1 MITYFQVLSRTL
13 LLGCFACLVT
23 GGTANAAQK
32 LPASGHLQVN
42 APAKDKVTK
51 RMGDHYLLLVN
62 TAIAQ
67 FMTDDKFQQ
76 FDKSS
81 YDGIAV
87 AFLHAYDTSPAPS
100 VAEMDRQ
107 LTAWKK
113 ITSKDIWPWV
123 YLNRMIGSNLAEK
136 NHYADN
142 PYFNAIVGADLDD
155 SKGALSDFLKI
166 WGNSLAAARD
176 SNAPGIV
183 CDLEFYNNYKEY
195 DIGEIA
201 SKIGKSPVQTAED
214 LKRVGARMAD
224 VASETYPNST
234 IWLLFTA
241 LTHAGYKKIDG
252 VSYYPSPAYVSLG
265 MLEEIVN
272 KKLPL
277 KVLAGGEG
285 SIGYCHESITE
296 FKNSIQQRQTDLAGD
311 LAKYAGVLE
320 LGGTLTLWSDRK
332 SKRGWLTEGKCGTSD
347 ADTIEDLEPY
357 LELLLKTYRYNWLYV
372 SSSEGN
378 YYPFSATSAPRFD
391 TAIRKAR
398 EATSSSTNK
407 VQ

>member
-1 MITYFQVLSRTL
+1 MINFFEALRRTL
-13 LLGCFACLVT
+13 LVGCLTSLVT
-23 GGTANAAQK
+23 GWTSHAAHEPSDARHVPADLSGNANANKQ
-32 LPASGHLQVN
+32 
-42 APAKDKVTK
+42 
-51 RMGDHYLLLVN
+51 MGDHYLLLVN

-67 FMTDDKFQQ
+67 FMTDDKFRQ

-87 AFLHAYDTSPAPS
+87 AFLHAYDTSPVPS

-107 LTAWKK
+107 LAAWKQ

-123 YLNRMIGSNLAEK
+123 FLNRMIGSNLAEK

-155 SKGALSDFLKI
+155 SRGALSDFLKI
-166 WGNSLAAARD
+166 WRNSLAAARD
-176 SNAPGIV
+176 SNVPGIV

-195 DIGEIA
+195 DIREIA
-201 SKIGKSPVQTAED
+201 SKRGQTPAQIAEG

-224 VASETYPNST
+224 VASEIYPNST

-252 VSYYPSPAYVSLG
+252 VPYYPSPAYVSIG
-265 MLEEIVN
+265 MLDEIMI

-285 SIGYCHESITE
+285 SIGYCHESIPE
-296 FKNSIQQRQTDLAGD
+296 FNRAISTRQLDLARD
-311 LAKYAGVLE
+311 LTKYSGVLE
-320 LGGTLTLWSDRK
+320 LAGTLSLWSDRK
-332 SKRGWLTEGKCGTSD
+332 AKQGWLTEGTCSASD
-347 ADTIEDLEPY
+347 ANTIEDLGPY
-357 LELLLKTYRYNWLYV
+357 IELLLKTYRYNWLYV
-372 SSSEGN
+372 TSEGN
-378 YYPFSATSAPRFD
+378 YYPFSPSSAPRFD
-391 TAIRKAR
+391 AVIRKAR
-398 EATSSSTNK
+398 DAFSGSIKK

>member
-1 MITYFQVLSRTL
+1 MITYFRALRRTL
-13 LLGCFACLVT
+13 LLGCLACLVAIW
-23 GGTANAAQK
+23 TARAAQK
-32 LPASGHLQVN
+32 PPDDRHAPPSLLGKGKPANQI
-42 APAKDKVTK
+42 
-51 RMGDHYLLLVN
+51 GDHYLLLVN

-67 FMTDDKFQQ
+67 FMTDDKFRQ

-87 AFLHAYDTSPAPS
+87 AFLHAYDTSPVPS

-107 LTAWKK
+107 LAAWKQ

-142 PYFNAIVGADLDD
+142 PYFNAIVGADLGD

-166 WGNSLAAARD
+166 WRNSLAAARD
-176 SNAPGIV
+176 SNVPGIV

-195 DIGEIA
+195 DISEIA
-201 SKIGKSPVQTAED
+201 SKMGKTPAQVAEE

-241 LTHAGYKKIDG
+241 LTHPGYKKIDG
-252 VSYYPSPAYVSLG
+252 VPYYPSPAYVSIG
-265 MLEEIVN
+265 MLNEIVS

-285 SIGYCHESITE
+285 SIGYCHASIPE
-296 FKNSIQQRQTDLAGD
+296 FRSAILQRQTDLAVD
-311 LAKYAGVLE
+311 LTRYTGVLE
-320 LGGTLTLWSDRK
+320 LAGTMTVWSDRK
-332 SKRGWLTEGKCGTSD
+332 SKQEWLAEGTCNASD
-347 ADTIEDLEPY
+347 ANTIEDLEPY
-357 LELLLKTYRYNWLYV
+357 LELLLRTYRYNWLYV
-372 SSSEGN
+372 TSEGN
-378 YYPFSATSAPRFD
+378 YYPFSASSAPRFD
-391 TAIRKAR
+391 AVIRKAR
-398 EATSSSTNK
+398 EAASSNK
-407 VQ
+407 

>member
-1 MITYFQVLSRTL
+1 MTTYFKILTRTL
-13 LLGCFACLVT
+13 LVVCLVFLVGHST
-23 GGTANAAQK
+23 VCAAQK
-32 LPASGHLQVN
+32 APDAKQ
-42 APAKDKVTK
+42 APADVFGKDKATK
-51 RMGDHYLLLVN
+51 QMGDHYLLLVN

-67 FMTDDKFQQ
+67 FMSDDKFRQ
-76 FDKSS
+76 FDKSP

-87 AFLHAYDTSPAPS
+87 AFLHAYDTSHPPS
-100 VAEMDRQ
+100 VAEMDKQ
-107 LTAWKK
+107 LAAWKQV
-113 ITSKDIWPWV
+113 TSKDVWPWV

-142 PYFNAIVGADLDD
+142 PYFNAIVGADLGD

-166 WGNSLAAARD
+166 WTNSLAAARD
-176 SNAPGIV
+176 SKVPGIV

-201 SKIGKSPVQTAED
+201 SKMSKTPAQVAED

-224 VASETYPNST
+224 IASETYPNSM

-241 LTHAGYKKIDG
+241 LTHAGYKRIDG
-252 VSYYPSPAYVSLG
+252 VPYYPSPAYVSIG
-265 MLEEIVN
+265 MLDEIVR

-285 SIGYCHESITE
+285 SLGYCEDSVPGLKSAIL
-296 FKNSIQQRQTDLAGD
+296 KRQTDLAAD
-311 LAKYAGVLE
+311 LAKYVGVLE

-332 SKRGWLTEGKCGTSD
+332 FKTCNSSEANTV
-347 ADTIEDLEPY
+347 EDLGPY
-357 LELLLKTYRYNWLYV
+357 LELLLKTYRYNWVYAN
-372 SSSEGN
+372 SEGN
-378 YYPFSATSAPRFD
+378 YYPFSASSAPRFD
-391 TAIRKAR
+391 AVIRKAR
-398 EATSSSTNK
+398 EAADSSTNK

>member
-1 MITYFQVLSRTL
+1 MKTNIIRALVL
-13 LLGCFACLVT
+13 LLFLLVEIS
-23 GGTANAAQK
+23 APVVSAAQK
-32 LPASGHLQVN
+32 GASRLPAGAGATAKPE
-42 APAKDKVTK
+42 APSPSEKEPGNKQL
-51 RMGDHYLLLVN
+51 GDHYLMLVN
-62 TAIAQ
+62 TAVASY
-67 FMTDDKFQQ
+67 MTEDKFRQ
-76 FDKSS
+76 FDKSP

-87 AFLHAYDTSPAPS
+87 AFLHAYDTSPVPS

-155 SKGALSDFLKI
+155 SRGALSDFLKI
-166 WGNSLAAARD
+166 WRNSLAAARD
-176 SNAPGIV
+176 SNIPGIV

-201 SKIGKSPVQTAED
+201 FKMGKTPAQIAEG
-214 LKRVGARMAD
+214 LMRVGARMAD

-252 VSYYPSPAYVSLG
+252 VPYYPSPAYVSAG
-265 MLEEIVN
+265 MLNAITS

-285 SIGYCHESITE
+285 
-296 FKNSIQQRQTDLAGD
+296 
-311 LAKYAGVLE
+311 
-320 LGGTLTLWSDRK
+320 
-332 SKRGWLTEGKCGTSD
+332 
-347 ADTIEDLEPY
+347 
-357 LELLLKTYRYNWLYV
+357 
-372 SSSEGN
+372 
-378 YYPFSATSAPRFD
+378 
-391 TAIRKAR
+391 
-398 EATSSSTNK
+398 
-407 VQ
+407 